1 MTVVIV
7 KVHDGKVQMIDSS
20 IGRVHRHASGA
31 KKSGDCWI
39 GRNQGGLT
47 MKIHARVEAKGR
59 PVCLL
64 IFLGEVHDFMCAEAL
79 LVGLERRTIV
89 IADKGCNAERVRGH
103 IGLKAPF

>member
-1 MTVVIV
+1 
-7 KVHDGKVQMIDSS
+7 
-20 IGRVHRHASGA
+20 
-31 KKSGDCWI
+31 
-39 GRNQGGLT
+39 

-103 IGLKAPF
+103 IRSQGAILIIPNSTNRKKKFR